1 LAFIFRS
8 CYKNKRNFLFGIISL
23 QLLLLNNVFH
33 YYGFL
38 RTTAYLQVLY
48 TDTPDDRYSGYFTG
62 R

>member
-38 RTTAYLQVLY
+38 RTTA
-48 TDTPDDRYSGYFTG
+48 
-62 R
+62 